1 MDIELVAASAAIT
14 LALVFYT
21 VGVFFE
27 RKSGSLRRS
36 HLACFW
42 CGLVFD
48 TTGTALMTN
57 MAAGG
62 QAAGF
67 GIHGISGM
75 LAIALMLVHATW
87 ATWVYVRGSGR
98 ARTAFHRFSTVVWL
112 VWLVTSSACWWA
124 SRCSTCKA
132 SVRWGRAWSWSR
144 PSPPGLP
151 SRRGGR
157 VRAARDVRE
166 AAKRRA

>member
-21 VGVFFE
+21 VGVFSE
-27 RKSGSLRRS
+27 RKSGLLRRS

-75 LAIALMLVHATW
+75 LAIALMFVHATW

-112 VWLVTSSACWWA
+112 VWLVPYVIGMLVGIPLFHLQSVCAVGTSLVVVAA
-124 SRCSTCKA
+124 IA
-132 SVRWGRAWSWSR
+132 A
-144 PSPPGLP
+144 GLAFS
-151 SRRGGR
+151 SRRKGAC
-157 VRAARDVRE
+157 RA
-166 AAKRRA
+166 